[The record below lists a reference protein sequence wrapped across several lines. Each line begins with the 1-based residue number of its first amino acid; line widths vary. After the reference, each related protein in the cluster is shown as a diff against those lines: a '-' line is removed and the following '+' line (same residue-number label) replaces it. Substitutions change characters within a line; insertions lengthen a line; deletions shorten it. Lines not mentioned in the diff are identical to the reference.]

1 MTILRLA
8 LLVLLFAT
16 PARADKADDLFNALR
31 LSNSE
36 TDARLLENEIWQ
48 YWLRGPNETA
58 TKLVARAMER
68 RRWHDYAGA
77 LEFLDKAVA
86 AAPNWSE
93 AWNQRA
99 FIHFLRESYDKS
111 LEDLDKALELEPR
124 HFGALA
130 GKARIL
136 MRQGRMSLG
145 QDALR
150 QAVKIHPFLRERS
163 MLIEVPGQDL

>member
-1 MTILRLA
+1 MTILRFALFVL
-8 LLVLLFAT
+8 LLVT
-16 PARADKADDLFNALR
+16 PARADQADDLFEALR

-48 YWLRGPNETA
+48 YWLRGPNDAA
-58 TKLVARAMER
+58 TRFVARAMER

-86 AAPNWSE
+86 AAPDWSE

-99 FIHFLRESYDKS
+99 FIHFLREHYDKS
-111 LEDLDKALELEPR
+111 LEDLDRALELEPR

-136 MRQGRMSLG
+136 MRQGRMALG

-150 QAVKIHPFLRERS
+150 KAVKIHPFLRERS
-163 MLIEVPGQDL
+163 MLIEIPGQDL

>member
-1 MTILRLA
+1 MTIIRFAIILL
-8 LLVLLFAT
+8 LLVA
-16 PARADKADDLFNALR
+16 PAKADQADDLFKALR

-36 TDARLLENEIWQ
+36 TDARLLEDEIWQ

-77 LEFLDKAVA
+77 LEFLDKAVT
-86 AAPNWSE
+86 AAPDWSE

-111 LEDLDKALELEPR
+111 LEDLDRALELEPR

-136 MRQGRMSLG
+136 MRQGRMTLG
-145 QDALR
+145 QDVLR

-163 MLIEVPGQDL
+163 MLVELPGQDL